1 MHVCPT
7 PSSLFMQSLENFMA
21 RDSPAEKEEEE
32 EEESDEAME
41 ARRLGGRF

>member
-1 MHVCPT
+1 
-7 PSSLFMQSLENFMA
+7 MA

>member
-1 MHVCPT
+1 
-7 PSSLFMQSLENFMA
+7 MA

-32 EEESDEAME
+32 EEESEEVME